1 MIETLIL
8 AALLQTHPCD
18 APNSASATVRSGAAI
33 TMEYCQPPANN
44 VDAITVYVNGVA
56 RHLSAIARVTTG
68 VNAAGLAL
76 YSVSIGQF
84 ARGSFN
90 IQVTAWNKNEAG
102 VAQEGPPS
110 LPFALTV
117 VDAIALPAAPQI
129 KRIYR

>member
-8 AALLQTHPCD
+8 AALLQVHPCD
-18 APNSASATVRSGAAI
+18 AANSASATVRSGAAI

-44 VDAITVYVNGVA
+44 VDAVTVYVNGVA
-56 RHLSAIARVTTG
+56 RHLSAITRVTST
-68 VNAAGLAL
+68 VNANGLAM

-84 ARGSFN
+84 VKGTFTL
-90 IQVTAWNKNEAG
+90 QVTAWNKTDAG

-117 VDAIALPAAPQI
+117 VDAIALPAAPKI